1 MKATHASAL
10 PDLDSITSL
19 ATLGLVAY
27 AIYKILPFLQKG
39 KDETSDTIAK
49 WWLALFP
56 NPPAMQVLGN
66 VVFPDGT
73 FVALANL
80 QPPKSDPNGN
90 VFVTYNGHYYQLSPS
105 DANGNW
111 PATLVG

>member
-1 MKATHASAL
+1 MKTG
-10 PDLDSITSL
+10 DLVNL
-19 ATLGLVAY
+19 ATLGIVAY
-27 AIYKILPFLQKG
+27 LVYELLPGLKKTTDQ
-39 KDETSDTIAK
+39 TSDTIAK

-66 VVFPDGT
+66 VLFPDGT
-73 FVALANL
+73 FVALSSL
-80 QPPKSDPNGN
+80 QPPRSDASGA

-111 PATLVG
+111 PATQVG